1 MAFRDQFPVL
11 DRLAY
16 LNAGTDGPIPRAAI
30 ETARAEL
37 EAQGAEGRLYA
48 HFARRFELADQLRAG
63 YARPARRRPEDVAVT
78 SGTSAGLGAV
88 LAGLDI
94 GPGDEIVTS
103 DAEHPGLI
111 GPLIAARER
120 GATIKAVPFAELA
133 NAVTATTTLVAASH
147 VSWITGE
154 LAPAEL
160 AEVSVPVILDG
171 AQGIGAVPVDVT
183 ALGCVAYAG
192 PGQKWLCGADGTGML
207 YLDPEFGERVKTVFP
222 TYFSFEDTASA
233 STAASSGREPLRP
246 AAAARGRGA
255 LRRRRCEVLEAEG
268 VDAIL
273 TRAAD
278 LATASPPAAEAGYTV
293 APRARTT
300 LVSFEVEDPEAE
312 ARATARARRR
322 GPQPPGHAVPA
333 RLGRRLERRVR
344 PRSPARSAAVN
355 AVCVYCGSS
364 FGAKPAY
371 AEATKQLAIALAERN
386 LSRRLRRRVRRPD
399 GPAGRHRARARRS
412 GRRRDPTRAR
422 RSRGRAPR
430 PDRAA
435 RRRVHARAQGARWPS
450 SATGSSPSRAGSAR
464 SRS

>member
-37 EAQGAEGRLYA
+37 DAQGAEGRLYA

-63 YARPARRRPEDVAVT
+63 YARLLNAAPEDVAIT

-88 LAGLDI
+88 LGGLDI

-111 GPLIAARER
+111 GPLLAARER

-133 NAVTATTTLVAASH
+133 NAVTASTTLVAASH

-160 AEVSVPVILDG
+160 AEVPVPVILDG
-171 AQGIGAVPVDVT
+171 AQGVGAVPVDVK

-207 YLDPEFGERVKTVFP
+207 YLDPEFGERVKTIFP
-222 TYFSFEDTASA
+222 TYFSFEDTSLGLEGGFKASA
-233 STAASSGREPLRP
+233 SRFDLPLPREAVALS
-246 AAAARGRGA
+246 AGA
-255 LRRRRCEVLEAEG
+255 LEVLEAEG
-268 VDAIL
+268 LDAIL
-273 TRAAD
+273 ARAAD
-278 LATASPPAAEAGYTV
+278 LTDVFAAKLAEAGYTV

-300 LVSFEVEDPEAE
+300 LVSFEVEDPEAKRE
-312 ARATARARRR
+312 
-322 GPQPPGHAVPA
+322 
-333 RLGRRLERRVR
+333 LLLERGV
-344 PRSPARSAAVN
+344 AV
-355 AVCVYCGSS
+355 
-364 FGAKPAY
+364 
-371 AEATKQLAIALAERN
+371 RN
-386 LSRRLRRRVRRPD
+386 LPGTPYLRASVGAWNDESDLDRLL
-399 GPAGRHRARARRS
+399 
-412 GRRRDPTRAR
+412 
-422 RSRGRAPR
+422 
-430 PDRAA
+430 AA
-435 RRRVHARAQGARWPS
+435 LQ
-450 SATGSSPSRAGSAR
+450 
-464 SRS
+464 